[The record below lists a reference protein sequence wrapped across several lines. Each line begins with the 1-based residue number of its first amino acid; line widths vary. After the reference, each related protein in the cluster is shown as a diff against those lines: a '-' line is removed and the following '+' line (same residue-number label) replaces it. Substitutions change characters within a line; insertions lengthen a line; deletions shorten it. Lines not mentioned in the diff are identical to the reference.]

1 LNFVQYILALEC
13 EIMTISKKRELLLL
27 ELQQEIGYSFK
38 NNELNNEALTHSSYA
53 NETKNKRIGHNE
65 RLEFLGDS
73 VLSLIVSD
81 YIFTKFKSLP
91 EGELTKV
98 RANVVCEPA
107 LAAKAKAIN
116 LGKYLL
122 LGKGEE
128 LTGGRTRNSILAD
141 AFEALLGA
149 MYIDGGLEVVRSFV
163 LIRMTDVM
171 ELACSGSF
179 FKDYKTQLQE
189 LLQSKTTDKIVYQV
203 VKESGPDHDKTFCVE
218 VSVNGEVLGSGEGK
232 SKKLAE
238 QSAAQFA
245 IEKVRKLYDK

>member
-1 LNFVQYILALEC
+1 
-13 EIMTISKKRELLLL
+13 MTISKNREMLLT
-27 ELQQEIGYSFK
+27 ELQGEIGYSY
-38 NNELNNEALTHSSYA
+38 NNAMLLNEALTHSSYA
-53 NETKNKRIGHNE
+53 NESRNKRLSHNE

-81 YIFTKFKSLP
+81 YIFTRFKSLP

-107 LAAKAKAIN
+107 LAAKARAIN
-116 LGKYLL
+116 LGRFLM

-128 LTGGRTRNSILAD
+128 LTGGRTRSSILAD
-141 AFEALLGA
+141 AFEALLGS
-149 MYIDGGLEVVRSFV
+149 MYIDGGLEVVRNFV
-163 LIRMTDVM
+163 LNRMTDVM

-203 VKESGPDHDKTFCVE
+203 VKETGPDHDKTFCVE
-218 VSVNGEVLGSGEGK
+218 VVVNTETLGSGEGK

-238 QSAAQFA
+238 QNAAQIA
-245 IEKVRKLYDK
+245 IEKVREIYE

>member
-1 LNFVQYILALEC
+1 MMA
-13 EIMTISKKRELLLL
+13 ISKNRELQII
-27 ELQQEIGYSFK
+27 ELQKEISYTF
-38 NNELNNEALTHSSYA
+38 NNIDLVNEALTHSSYA
-53 NETKNKRIGHNE
+53 NESKNKKITHNE
-65 RLEFLGDS
+65 RMEFLGDS

-107 LAAKAKAIN
+107 LAAKARSIN

-128 LTGGRTRNSILAD
+128 LTGGRTRSSILAD
-141 AFEALLGA
+141 AFESLLGA
-149 MYIDGGLEVVRSFV
+149 IYIDGGLEMVRDFV

-203 VKESGPDHDKTFCVE
+203 VREFGPDHDKTFCVE
-218 VSVNGEVLGSGEGK
+218 ISVNNEVLGSGEGK

-238 QSAAQFA
+238 QSAAQLA
-245 IEKVRKLYDK
+245 IEKVRIMYDK